1 MGGKT
6 TSVGKD
12 GGPGSG
18 MVGSTPAAGVVPPP
32 HTRYSSILLGVEGC
46 APGKRSPFGTVHQ
59 ASGRSNPVSVRGSRK
74 WRAFAA
80 NFKHLERGV
89 NADLVIPM
97 DLGGMRATVTKVGP
111 RLFCRAEDP
120 FWECDVMFRSTF
132 SQVQFE
138 QFVRMCNQLVDQL

>member
-1 MGGKT
+1 
-6 TSVGKD
+6 
-12 GGPGSG
+12 

-120 FWECDVMFRSTF
+120 FWECDVMCFSDQHSPRSNLNN
-132 SQVQFE
+132 SSGCVISWSIS
-138 QFVRMCNQLVDQL
+138 CKIPISWSISW